1 MAPEAPT
8 LVRDRDPG
16 SVPTGPNH
24 LISVVGECP
33 WGPEEE
39 TILLG
44 WERAIRVGGLRGRLI
59 RRLWIR
65 GRRFQRGQRHEHRAV
80 QAQIL

>member
-1 MAPEAPT
+1 MRE
-8 LVRDRDPG
+8 RDPG

-44 WERAIRVGGLRGRLI
+44 WERVIRMGRLRGRLI
-59 RRLWIR
+59 RRRGIR
-65 GRRFQRGQRHEHRAV
+65 GRRFQQGQRQEHRAV